1 MAYNARHFSLSQNNI
16 MRIIL
21 KLLREGLGRIIILVD
36 YLTRPAPMKRSKPEQ
51 AKVNAQLAH
60 MALYQFYAC
69 PFCIKTRRALRR
81 LNLPMQ
87 TRNIHDG
94 SEFRLELKSATGKVK
109 APCLRIQEGEQV
121 QWLFESNDII
131 AYLEKRFHQPPPAT
145 CAKTA
150 A

>member
-1 MAYNARHFSLSQNNI
+1 

-36 YLTRPAPMKRSKPEQ
+36 YLTRPTPLKRSKPEQ
-51 AKVNAQLAH
+51 TKVNAQLAH

-87 TRNIHDG
+87 TRNINEG
-94 SEFRLELKSATGKVK
+94 SPFRAELEKATGRVK
-109 APCLRIQEGEQV
+109 APCLRVQEGEQV
-121 QWLFESNDII
+121 RWLFESNDII
-131 AYLEKRFHQPPPAT
+131 EYLEKRFDQRPPAA
-145 CAKTA
+145 CIKSA